1 MAAPIGISKTQVI
14 DAAEQILT
22 EKGNIAD
29 ISLSEVADKTGIRVQ
44 SLYAHV
50 DGMNGLRREIALR
63 SLDQLAHTVT
73 DAALGRSGL
82 IAVEAIL
89 QVQLTFAI
97 TRPGSFAAT
106 IHPPGDDQELGD
118 AIAAVQRPLD
128 LVLERLGVTGPEK
141 THWTRLVLS
150 SIYGYS
156 LLSRDQQ
163 LTLPVSPE
171 SSGQYL
177 VNVLV
182 TQLENLTQT
191 STR

>member
-82 IAVEAIL
+82 TAVEAIL

>member
-1 MAAPIGISKTQVI
+1 MAAAIGISKTQVI

-63 SLDQLAHTVT
+63 SLDQLAQTVT

-82 IAVEAIL
+82 TAVEAIL
-89 QVQLTFAI
+89 QAQLTFAI

-128 LVLERLGVTGPEK
+128 LVLERLGIAGPEK

-171 SSGQYL
+171 SSAQYL
-177 VNVLV
+177 VSVLV
-182 TQLENLTQT
+182 TQLENLTQP

>member
-82 IAVEAIL
+82 TAVEAIL
-89 QVQLTFAI
+89 QAQLTFAI

-177 VNVLV
+177 VSVLV

>member
-63 SLDQLAHTVT
+63 SLNQLAHTVT

-82 IAVEAIL
+82 TAVEAIL
-89 QVQLTFAI
+89 QAQLTFAI

-106 IHPPGDDQELGD
+106 IHPPGDDQELRD

-128 LVLERLGVTGPEK
+128 LVLERLGITDPEK

-163 LTLPVSPE
+163 LTLPISPE
-171 SSGQYL
+171 NSSQYL
-177 VNVLV
+177 VSVLV
-182 TQLENLTQT
+182 SQLENLTQA

>member
-82 IAVEAIL
+82 TAVEAIL
-89 QVQLTFAI
+89 QAQLTFAI

>member
-82 IAVEAIL
+82 TAVEAIL
-89 QVQLTFAI
+89 QAQLTFAI
-97 TRPGSFAAT
+97 TRPGFFAAT

-128 LVLERLGVTGPEK
+128 LVLERLGIADPEK

-163 LTLPVSPE
+163 LTLPVLS
-171 SSGQYL
+171 L
-177 VNVLV
+177 IHI
-182 TQLENLTQT
+182 
-191 STR
+191 

>member
-22 EKGNIAD
+22 EKGNLAD
-29 ISLSEVADKTGIRVQ
+29 VSLSEVAHKTGIRVQ
-44 SLYAHV
+44 SLYAHI

-82 IAVEAIL
+82 NAVEAIL
-89 QVQLTFAI
+89 QAQLTFAI
-97 TRPGSFAAT
+97 TRPGSFTAT
-106 IHPPGDDQELGD
+106 IHPPVDDQELRD

-128 LVLERLGVTGPEK
+128 LVLERLSITDPEK

-171 SSGQYL
+171 SSGQHL
-177 VNVLV
+177 IGVLV
-182 TQLENLTQT
+182 SQLEKLTQ
-191 STR
+191 SRHQ

>member
-82 IAVEAIL
+82 TAVEAIL
-89 QVQLTFAI
+89 QAQLAFAI

>member
-82 IAVEAIL
+82 TAVEAIL
-89 QVQLTFAI
+89 QAQLTFAI

-128 LVLERLGVTGPEK
+128 LVLERLGIADPGK

-156 LLSRDQQ
+156 LLLRDQQ

-171 SSGQYL
+171 SSGEYL
-177 VNVLV
+177 VSVLV
-182 TQLENLTQT
+182 SQLENLTQPR
-191 STR
+191 TR